1 MRVRRFLH
9 AILAVT
15 ALCLAWQIIAT
26 WNRTPPIPGVSPS
39 PTQEEAVALIS
50 LPVRSPQTGQ
60 RLVKQITAK
69 DLFSPERKPREVVVQ
84 TAPTAPVEPPS
95 HLKLVGVL
103 LIPGREEA
111 FLADSKQKNK
121 VTRVRKGEYIGEY
134 YLATLTAAHATLS
147 RGSDGEEFAVPLT
160 LLDSQSAKK
169 LPRLTPKKASVRKTS
184 GQARQAGQ
192 AGGDAA
198 QQKGEDAGQIRQNIR
213 QLQKRLRQ
221 LRRQAARDRQPKS
234 EPEPKPKSEPEP
246 KPKSEPEAEA
256 KSEER

>member
-1 MRVRRFLH
+1 MRIRRFLH

-50 LPVRSPQTGQ
+50 LPARSPQTGQ

-84 TAPTAPVEPPS
+84 TAPTASVEPPS

-169 LPRLTPKKASVRKTS
+169 LPRLTPEKASVRKTS
-184 GQARQAGQ
+184 GQARQ

-221 LRRQAARDRQPKS
+221 LRRQAARDRRQ
-234 EPEPKPKSEPEP
+234 
-246 KPKSEPEAEA
+246 PKSEPEAESESEPEA
-256 KSEER
+256 QSEER

>member
-1 MRVRRFLH
+1 MRIRRFLH
-9 AILAVT
+9 AVLAVT

-84 TAPTAPVEPPS
+84 TAPTAPVAPPS

-221 LRRQAARDRQPKS
+221 LRRQAARDRQSKSEPKAKS
-234 EPEPKPKSEPEP
+234 EPEPKSEPKSEP
-246 KPKSEPEAEA
+246 KA